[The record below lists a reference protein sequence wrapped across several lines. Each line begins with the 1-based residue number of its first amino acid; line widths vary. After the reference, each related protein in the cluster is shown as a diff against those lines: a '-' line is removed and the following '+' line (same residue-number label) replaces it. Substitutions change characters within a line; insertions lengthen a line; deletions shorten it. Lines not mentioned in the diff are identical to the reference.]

1 MSLGPP
7 DHRLAIGG
15 IRESL
20 DMLVKPES
28 SSRKRR
34 PVLPRRLAVLLCL
47 LALTV
52 ALFGHMEAPEGVP
65 LATKEAVITLAH
77 GDTPSDHEG
86 AAISHHCVH
95 HGHCTV
101 HAVLPAA
108 VPVDPLAAIRQRH
121 SVSLLGESRVI
132 SPLRHPPKA
141 RAVF

>member
-1 MSLGPP
+1 M
-7 DHRLAIGG
+7 LA
-15 IRESL
+15 
-20 DMLVKPES
+20 KPES

-108 VPVDPLAAIRQRH
+108 VPVDPLVGQQLVAPGQGPAA
-121 SVSLLGESRVI
+121 VLWLAMGGW
-132 SPLRHPPKA
+132 P
-141 RAVF
+141 